1 MLACIGLAPSHVACL
16 TNRPG
21 VECPAVM
28 SLLKTWMPYFK
39 SAVRQRGRA
48 YFQDDHVTLTKPAEG
63 ELAQAQVNG
72 ESDTYTVTLI
82 SEDAAASAQCTCP
95 HFANGS
101 YCKHIWATL
110 IAIQQAPDDLGLEA
124 ATLTNPRP
132 PRARKRR
139 PDEKPSRDTEPLW
152 ITRLDL
158 IRPPGFEADRTP
170 DAMAPQDHVCYMIC
184 AKRSTQQGALVV
196 ELRSQSLMPTSMNR
210 TKRLSIDKDSLH
222 KLSDPADRE
231 LCALILG
238 ATSTQDPD
246 AENDIPLLDRR
257 ASLFT
262 LPRQAQRSLLKRMIQ
277 TERCFILAH
286 PDSHPVQL
294 LWRGG
299 EPWGLWLAGQL
310 DHDGLSINL
319 ELRRDPQQIDIAEPS
334 LVLGGSAGLI
344 IHDHQASLFEDHG
357 AYRWVSQFRESAWSR
372 SDALS
377 IHVPLGDIPR
387 FLDRL
392 YRLPHLP
399 QLDLPDDIG
408 STPVLMPPLPHIQL
422 ESPNAPLGV
431 AQPATSKYCIANIW
445 FAYGPQRVKPTQP
458 GRFVTNN
465 ADSADLD
472 DATANLSPDD
482 SPSQPDSDAP
492 PLILRDTQA
501 ERDAIAALWPLGF
514 RPDTQAASNSSTLI
528 LPIKR
533 LPYAAADL
541 IRQGWVVTTDQQLV
555 RSPDLP
561 TLAVSSGIDWF
572 ELRGNFRYHTPEGDQ
587 NISIPEILA
596 AARAGKKMITL
607 SDGSQGL
614 MPEQWLADNG
624 LLAAIGQTH
633 DDHLR
638 FKASQAVII
647 DSLLSQ
653 QTFSDV
659 DAKFTELRSRIKQ
672 FESAAPVDP
681 APTFQGE
688 LRPYQREGLGW
699 LVYLTQIGLGGI
711 LADDMGLGKTIQVL
725 AMLDQRYQQSDD
737 TDPCPPTLIVV
748 PRSIVFN
755 WIDEAQRFAPQLRVQ
770 AYTGTDRHA
779 MRDGFT
785 EQHVIVTSYGL
796 MRRDITELRQHTF
809 EFVVLDEA
817 QAIKNPS
824 SQSAKSA
831 RLLPAKHRLALSGTP
846 VENHLGDLWSIIEFL
861 NPGMLGSNTR
871 FAKLI
876 RNTATN
882 GSTHGKP
889 GAMASSETHNGNA
902 DIATKAQKTMQVAKA
917 LRPFILRRTKQQV
930 LKDLPEKTEQT
941 IVCQMEPSQRKVYDQ
956 LLTHYRGALLGKQA
970 APGQSR
976 QSTGAF
982 GGSSMMVLE
991 ALLRLR
997 QAACHPGLID
1007 IKRSDEPS
1015 AKLDVLLDRVHDL
1028 IEEGH
1033 KALIFSQFTSML
1045 ALVRKQLDAQG
1056 IVYEYLDGQTR
1067 NRQQP
1072 VERFQNDPSCPL
1084 FLISLKAGGL
1094 GLNLTAAEYVFILDP
1109 WWNPAVEAQAIDR
1122 AHRIGQTQHVFAY
1135 RLICEDTVEQR
1146 IAELQT
1152 RKRALADAIIGE
1164 QENPLK
1170 NLTRD
1175 DLKYLLA

>member
-1 MLACIGLAPSHVACL
+1 
-16 TNRPG
+16 
-21 VECPAVM
+21 M

-39 SAVRQRGRA
+39 SAVRQGGRA
-48 YFQDDHVTLTKPAEG
+48 YFQTDCVSLITPAEG
-63 ELAQAQVNG
+63 ELARAQVNG
-72 ESDTYTVTLI
+72 EDDTHTVTLI
-82 SEDAAASAQCTCP
+82 SEDAATLAQCTCD
-95 HFANGS
+95 HFASGS

-110 IAIQQAPDDLGLEA
+110 ITLQQAPEDLGFQ
-124 ATLTNPRP
+124 ATALTHPRP
-132 PRARKRR
+132 PRARKRG
-139 PDEKPSRDTEPLW
+139 PDEKPSRNTEPLW

-170 DAMAPQDHVCYMIC
+170 DPLAPQDHVCYRVC

-196 ELRSQSLMPTSMNR
+196 ELRSRSLMPTAMNR

-222 KLSDPADRE
+222 KLTDPADRE

-238 ATSTQDPD
+238 ATSTQNPD
-246 AENDIPLLDRR
+246 AEHDIPLQDRR

-262 LPRQAQRSLLKRMIQ
+262 LPRQAQRALLARMIQ
-277 TERCFILAH
+277 TERCSILPH

-294 LWRGG
+294 SWGGG
-299 EPWGLWLAGQL
+299 EPWGLWLTGQL
-310 DHDGLSINL
+310 DPDGLSINL
-319 ELRRDPQQIDIAEPS
+319 ELRRDQQRIDIAEPS
-334 LVLGGSAGLI
+334 LILGGSSGLI

-357 AYRWVSQFRESAWSR
+357 AYRWVGQFRESAWSR

-377 IHVPLGDIPR
+377 IHVPTDDIPR
-387 FLDRL
+387 FLERL

-399 QLDLPDDIG
+399 QLDLPEDIG
-408 STPVLMPPLPHIQL
+408 ATPVLMPPLPHMQL
-422 ESPNAPLGV
+422 ESPDAPQGV
-431 AQPATSKYCIANIW
+431 AQPATGKYCIANIC

-465 ADSADLD
+465 ADSADPD
-472 DATANLSPDD
+472 NATAHPSPDD
-482 SPSQPDSDAP
+482 SPSLPQSDTP
-492 PLILRDTQA
+492 SLILRDTQA
-501 ERDAIAALWPLGF
+501 ERNAIAALWPLGF
-514 RPDTQAASNSSTLI
+514 RPDTQASSNSSTLI
-528 LPIKR
+528 LPFKR
-533 LPYAAADL
+533 LPGAAADL
-541 IRQGWVVTTDQQLV
+541 IRQGWVVTTDQQLI
-555 RSPDLP
+555 RTPDLP

-587 NISIPEILA
+587 DISIPEILA

-607 SDGSQGL
+607 GDGSQGL
-614 MPEQWLADNG
+614 LPEQWLADNG

-653 QTFSDV
+653 QTFTDV
-659 DAKFTELRSRIKQ
+659 DAKFTELRTRIKQ
-672 FESAAPVDP
+672 FETATPIDP
-681 APTFQGE
+681 APTFHGE

-699 LVYLTQIGLGGI
+699 LAYLTQIGIGGI

-725 AMLDQRYQQSDD
+725 AMLDQRYQQSDSA
-737 TDPCPPTLIVV
+737 DPCPPTLIVV

-755 WIDEAQRFAPQLRVQ
+755 WIDEAKRFAPQLRVQ

-779 MRDGFT
+779 MRDGFN

-817 QAIKNPS
+817 QAIKNPA
-824 SQSAKSA
+824 SQSAKAA
-831 RLLPAKHRLALSGTP
+831 RLLLAKHRLALSGTP

-882 GSTHGKP
+882 SSAYGKSP
-889 GAMASSETHNGNA
+889 GGMASSEADNGNA
-902 DIATKAQKTMQVAKA
+902 DIATKAQKTIQVAKA

-930 LKDLPEKTEQT
+930 LKDLPAKTEQT
-941 IVCQMEPSQRKVYDQ
+941 IVCQMEPQQRKVYDQ
-956 LLTHYRGALLGKQA
+956 LLTHYRGALLGKRA
-970 APGQSR
+970 ASGQTRPS
-976 QSTGAF
+976 GGGF
-982 GGSSMMVLE
+982 GGSTMMVLE

-1007 IKRSDEPS
+1007 KSRSDDPS

-1067 NRQQP
+1067 NRQKP
-1072 VERFQNDPSCPL
+1072 VERFQNDPDCPL